1 MGPVTSELLLLII
14 LVSFVTGTA
23 AILGGIVVLLAIAR
37 FVKHIK
43 MKYGESVPT
52 SIVVKSNM
60 VGIFGIIYGLF
71 LYFRIGYIINTNS
84 DFAYQDWLLFDLTTG
99 LFILLISILVAALFR
114 YRSELNKD
122 ADHQP

>member
-1 MGPVTSELLLLII
+1 MGPVASELLLLMI
-14 LVSFVTGTA
+14 LVSFVAGTA
-23 AILGGIVVLLAIAR
+23 AILGGIIVLLAIAR
-37 FVKHIK
+37 FAKHMK
-43 MKYGESVPT
+43 MKHGESVPT
-52 SIVVKSNM
+52 SIVVKSNT